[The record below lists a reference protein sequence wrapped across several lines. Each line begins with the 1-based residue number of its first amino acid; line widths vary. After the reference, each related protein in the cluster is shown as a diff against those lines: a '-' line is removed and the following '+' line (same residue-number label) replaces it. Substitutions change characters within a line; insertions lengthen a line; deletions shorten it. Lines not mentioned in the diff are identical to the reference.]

1 MAPSPAGAH
10 LRRPELRLLRD
21 LAAAHDV
28 PQQGARAALWDS
40 RGERSRDGGPARGDG
55 LPQQVGQNVSSKDDN
70 ILDQVEEQSCSRFN
84 RAASSGKHAAAAVGP
99 GVGQVGHLGAG
110 GHDGLDANWL
120 QQQDLQQTLGTSSA
134 KKIRESVGIFPKSGT
149 PPPPSLGSHV
159 CGKK

>member
-40 RGERSRDGGPARGDG
+40 GGERSRDGGPARGDG

-84 RAASSGKHAAAAVGP
+84 RAASSGEHAAAAVGP

-110 GHDGLDANWL
+110 GHDGLDASWL

-134 KKIRESVGIFPKSGT
+134 KKYGNMWEFLPSRG
-149 PPPPSLGSHV
+149 PPLPPVWECHV
-159 CGKK
+159 CE